1 MQKCKDQMLGNCP
14 RRLKV
19 AKTHIPKPE
28 PSRDGEFLETE
39 KGEELETV

>member
-1 MQKCKDQMLGNCP
+1 MLGICP
-14 RRLKV
+14 RRLEV

-28 PSRDGEFLETE
+28 PSRDGEFLVRE